1 MIITKWTHSLYIQ
14 TLWIQVSN
22 SMEYETNEKKKLKLV
37 DIPGNDRIRKSEL
50 EKYKVIPD
58 FSTKHMIN
66 RYIERCSWNRLCC
79 QFSNNFKWDKG
90 CRWINVFDFDRLY
103 DSFKTTKNTHCSKST
118 RRFVGQS
125 RHSNRST
132 YWKRTSFTSQDS
144 SCSTQG
150 RCIFFKFA
158 HLKFS
163 YSQDT
168 DENAKTE
175 IYLGTKNSSSFSFSQ
190 LPNDIEGQLKRW
202 KDSILVIKIF
212 FSPRVF
218 SERFKA
224 WYNSQLAL

>member
-1 MIITKWTHSLYIQ
+1 MIITKWTHSLCIQ

-90 CRWINVFDFDRLY
+90 CRRIDVFDFDRLY

-150 RCIFFKFA
+150 RCIFF
-158 HLKFS
+158 
-163 YSQDT
+163 
-168 DENAKTE
+168 
-175 IYLGTKNSSSFSFSQ
+175 
-190 LPNDIEGQLKRW
+190 
-202 KDSILVIKIF
+202 
-212 FSPRVF
+212 
-218 SERFKA
+218 
-224 WYNSQLAL
+224 